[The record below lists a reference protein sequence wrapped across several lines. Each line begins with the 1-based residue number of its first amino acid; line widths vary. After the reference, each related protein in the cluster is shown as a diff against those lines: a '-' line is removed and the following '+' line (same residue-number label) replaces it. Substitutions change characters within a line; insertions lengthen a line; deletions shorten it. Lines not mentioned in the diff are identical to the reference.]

1 MVSNYIEFFRKK
13 KLFFGFIFLLFSVQ
27 FTFAQ
32 LSDLHYLPPLKMSQS
47 TGIFS
52 SQGLYISTP
61 ETTEFDVEIYQGTN
75 ATPIATISVSNSV
88 PYYYSLSGND
98 NDITMVSENN
108 TGIILQ
114 NSGLKLQSVGGEE
127 FFVSFRGNSTSQGES
142 LTSKGRTAL
151 GTNFKWGAI
160 PNVDTSTRNS
170 NHNITMGIMA
180 TEDNTTVVISD
191 YDTDCTFRL
200 GTDIDGITDDSITIT
215 LNANETFVLE
225 APSSGNPDNRFGTI
239 GASIVSDKNIAL
251 SNGNLM
257 VGLIQNVNNQDAG
270 MDQSVPIDRLGREYV
285 FMRGNGR
292 DELEF
297 PVIIATENGTRVFIN
312 DDTNP
317 IATLNEGDYLE
328 ISGSYYSGSVAGEN
342 MYVNTSKNVYAYQLT
357 AGDDAYPNLGMNFIS
372 PVNCL
377 MPQVVDNM
385 ASINSLPSTTVTG
398 GVTLLASTTTPD
410 DNIIVTDNSG
420 VVTLPTSKTV
430 LGNTDWKTFYI
441 PNLTGNVKVESSGP
455 ISVGYVG
462 FNGAIG
468 TASYFSGFDN
478 VPFVGVV
485 EDLEDICLG
494 NTITLSSMFDTYQW
508 YQNDE
513 PVDGETSQSFTP
525 TAIGEVYVEVTSG
538 GCSFNSNSY
547 SIYYCES
554 EIILNKTVDQ
564 QQVLEGDT
572 VTFTITVES
581 LGIDDVTNLNIEDSL
596 PSGLTLVDA
605 TPSKGTWTSP
615 NWSVGTLSAGEIQSI
630 EIMAT
635 VDVGAVSA
643 TGSSNVI
650 TNIVYNTQDQLDSNF
665 TTDNPSASILVGN
678 DSDNDGIEDDIDLD
692 DDNDGILD
700 TDETTLDTDGDGLP
714 NHLDI
719 DSDND
724 GILDITEAGGVD
736 TDGDGRVDYPTLGD
750 ASTMVDINN
759 DGVADSIEINPLADQ
774 DFDLDGKKDRLDI
787 DSDDDGIPDNIEA
800 QTTLDYISPNNDTE
814 NTYASNSGI
823 NSAYI
828 GGLIPNNHDSED
840 NPDYINLDSDNDS
853 VLDSNEGNDFNFD
866 GIPDQT
872 YTGVDT
878 DGDGLDDGFEG
889 SNINDGFDVNDEIND
904 PLNDLPDT
912 DQTEDVNY
920 RDLDDDAD
928 TINTSDED
936 ADSDGDST
944 NDDTDGDGTPDYLDA
959 IDDRLDTDG
968 DGVPNTIDLDDDN
981 DGILDTVEDAN
992 IDGDNNP
999 LTDPTDTDDD
1009 SIPNHLDIDADND
1022 GIPDNVE
1029 AQETFNYIA
1038 PTEAVNSEGIDL
1050 AYLDEFTLIDTDDDG
1065 ILDYLDADTD
1075 NDGISDIIEADRGSV
1090 TNIDTDG
1097 DGLDDGFEGTD
1108 LNDDFDVND
1117 EIEDPS
1123 TLPDTQVSG
1132 GDVDYRQSSLEE
1144 LAEDTIII
1152 DNETVG
1158 PQIDEGFFRIIN
1170 IENYPDNNFQV
1181 YNRWGVAVFENSS
1194 YQNGTND
1201 FRGVSNARATVS
1213 QEDQLPSGVYF
1224 YILKYVDGATSKTK
1238 SGYLYIVR

>member
-1 MVSNYIEFFRKK
+1 M
-13 KLFFGFIFLLFSVQ
+13 IFLCITNWSN
-27 FTFAQ
+27 AQ
-32 LSDLHYLPPLKMSQS
+32 LSDLHYLPPLKLSDNTAIFTSQAL
-47 TGIFS
+47 F
-52 SQGLYISTP
+52 ISTP
-61 ETTEFDVEIYQGTN
+61 ETDPFDIEIYRGINPTPITTITVSN
-75 ATPIATISVSNSV
+75 ATPYKYNLPGNS
-88 PYYYSLSGND
+88 
-98 NDITMVSENN
+98 NDITMVSESN
-108 TGIILQ
+108 TGIVLQ
-114 NSGLKLQSVGGEE
+114 NSGLKLQSIGGQE
-127 FFVSFRGNSTSQGES
+127 FYVSFRGNSTSQGES

-257 VGLIQNVNNQDAG
+257 VGLIQDVNNQDAG

-285 FMRGNGR
+285 FMRGNGS
-292 DELEF
+292 DALEF
-297 PVIIATENGTRVFIN
+297 PVVIATENRTRVFVN
-312 DDTNP
+312 EGTTP
-317 IATLNEGDYLE
+317 FATLNKGEYIAID
-328 ISGSYYSGSVAGEN
+328 GSNYSGNVAGDN
-342 MYVNTSKNVYAYQLT
+342 MYVRTSKNAYAYQLT
-357 AGDDAYPNLGMNFIS
+357 AGDDGYPNLGMNFIS

-377 MPQVVDNM
+377 MPQIVDNI
-385 ASINSLPSTTVTG
+385 ANINQLPNVTVTG
-398 GVTLLASTTTPD
+398 GITLLASTSTPD
-410 DNIIVTDNSG
+410 ANIIVTDNNG

-430 LGNTDWKTFYI
+430 LGNTDWKTFYV
-441 PNLTGNVKVESSGP
+441 PNLIGDVKVASSGP

-468 TASYFSGFDN
+468 TASYFSGFDT
-478 VPFVGVV
+478 VPVV
-485 EDLEDICLG
+485 EIKESTEDLCLG
-494 NTITLSSMFDTYQW
+494 NTITLSAIFDTYQW
-508 YQNDE
+508 YHNDQ
-513 PVDGETSQSFTP
+513 PVIGATLQSYTP

-538 GCSFNSNSY
+538 GCAFTSNSF
-547 SIYYCES
+547 SIYYCEP
-554 EIILNKTVDQ
+554 ELVITKTVDQ
-564 QQVLEGDT
+564 QSVEEGDV

-581 LGIDDVTNLNIEDSL
+581 LGIDNVTNLNLEDSL
-596 PSGLTLVDA
+596 PTGLTLVDGA
-605 TPSKGTWTSP
+605 PSKGTWISP
-615 NWSVGTLSAGEIQSI
+615 NWAVGTMSAGEIQSI
-630 EIMAT
+630 LITAT
-635 VDVGAVSA
+635 VNALPA
-643 TGSSNVI
+643 NNSSNI
-650 TNIVYNTQDQLDSNF
+650 LTNTVYNTQDQIDSNY
-665 TTDNPSASILVGN
+665 TQDNPSASILVGN

-700 TDETTLDTDGDGLP
+700 TDETTLDTDGDGLQ

-759 DGVADSIEINPLADQ
+759 NGVADNIETNPLADK

-800 QTTLDYISPNNDTE
+800 QTTLGYISPNNDTE

-823 NSAYI
+823 NSAYL
-828 GGLIPNNHDSED
+828 GGIIPNNHDSED
-840 NPDYINLDSDNDS
+840 NPDYIDLDSDNDS
-853 VLDSNEGNDFNFD
+853 VPDSNEGNDFNFD

-912 DQTEDVNY
+912 DETEDVNY

-936 ADSDGDST
+936 TDSDGDPT

-959 IDDRLDTDG
+959 TDDRLDTDG
-968 DGVPNTIDLDDDN
+968 DNVPNTIDLDDDN

-1022 GIPDNVE
+1022 GIPDNIE

-1038 PTEAVNSEGIDL
+1038 PTEAVNLEGIDL
-1050 AYLDEFTLIDTDDDG
+1050 AYLDALMLIDTDDDG
-1065 ILDYLDADTD
+1065 ILDYLDADAD
-1075 NDGISDIIEADRGSV
+1075 NDGLSDIIEANRGSV

-1108 LNDDFDVND
+1108 VNDGFDVND

-1181 YNRWGVAVFENSS
+1181 YNRWGVVVFENSS

-1201 FRGVSNARATVS
+1201 FRGISNARATVN

-1224 YILKYVDGATSKTK
+1224 YILKYVDGETSKTK
-1238 SGYLYIVR
+1238 SGFLYIVR